1 MSLNGQRL
9 TPLEMLAKLVSF
21 DTESSKSNLPLIDF
35 VESYLQSWNV
45 PYVRVPNEAGDKAA
59 LYATIGPQDRGG
71 IVLSGHTDVVPVTGQ
86 AWTSDPFTL
95 RVENGRAYGRGAVDM
110 KAFDALALALVPE
123 FQAADLKTPIHIMLS
138 YDEETTCLG
147 VVDTIRRF
155 GHDLPLPKA
164 AIVGE
169 PTSLEVVDA
178 HKSVVTFTTTVHG
191 FEAHSSKPYLGASAV
206 MTAAELIAELNRIAD
221 EMMERGDPSGRFDP
235 PYTTVHV
242 GTIAGGTARNIMAKS
257 CSFHWEFRGLP
268 SLDPQEIPDAP
279 RPLRARRSPSS
290 GSTASASSAGSRR
303 ELEVAVPGLAPDP
316 GSAAEAL
323 ALRLAGTQPDADGA
337 LRHGGGAL
345 PGSRHSDR
353 RLRPGLDRPGAP
365 ARRVHHARAARGR
378 RRLHAPPRGNLR
390 AFLIAFTS
398 LNPHPEEVAQRP
410 SRRRSSAHWILLR
423 DAAYGCSSG

>member
-1 MSLNGQRL
+1 MSLNGQRF

-21 DTESSKSNLPLIDF
+21 DTVSSKSNLALIAF

-123 FQAADLKTPIHIMLS
+123 FLAADLTTPIHIMLS

-147 VVDTIRRF
+147 VVDTIRRL
-155 GHDLPLPKA
+155 GHDLPLPQA

-169 PTSLEVVDA
+169 PTMLEVVDA
-178 HKSVVTFTTTVHG
+178 HKSVVTFTTIVHG

-206 MTAAELIAELNRIAD
+206 MTAAELVTELNQIAD
-221 EMMERGDPSGRFDP
+221 EMMSRGDTSGRFDP

-242 GTIAGGTARNIMAKS
+242 GTIAGGTARNILSKS

-268 SLDPQEIPDAP
+268 SLDPQEIP
-279 RPLRARRSPSS
+279 ARLDRFVEEVALKRLNRF
-290 GSTASASSAGSRR
+290 GEFGRIETN
-303 ELEVAVPGLAPDP
+303 LEVAVPGLAPDP
-316 GSAAEAL
+316 GSFAETL
-323 ALRLAGTQPDADGA
+323 TLRLAGKNHTQTVPFGTEAGHYQAAGIPTVVCGPGSIDQAHQPDEYITLNQLEAGA
-337 LRHGGGAL
+337 AFM
-345 PGSRHSDR
+345 R
-353 RLRPGLDRPGAP
+353 RL
-365 ARRVHHARAARGR
+365 AATC
-378 RRLHAPPRGNLR
+378 A
-390 AFLIAFTS
+390 
-398 LNPHPEEVAQRP
+398 
-410 SRRRSSAHWILLR
+410 SS
-423 DAAYGCSSG
+423 